1 MDTASAATD
10 LERLLRQVDDDFA
23 HTAGET
29 GLAQPSPRVRAALA
43 AVPRHRFVPDELADD
58 AYDDRPLPIGQGQ
71 TISQP
76 FIVALMTELLDI
88 DAGHV
93 VLEIGTGC
101 GYQTAVLA
109 QLARRVVSIEIL
121 PGLAAAARERLARLG
136 IGNVDL
142 HVGDGHAGW
151 SAAAPFDRIVVT
163 ASPRRVPAQLVDQLR
178 ACGRLVLPMGPDC
191 EAQDLYV
198 VDKRADGTL
207 ALRRT
212 IAVRFVPMTG
222 PGDL

>member
-1 MDTASAATD
+1 MDAAFAAAD

-29 GLAQPSPRVRAALA
+29 GLAQPSLRVRAALA
-43 AVPRHRFVPDELADD
+43 AVPRHRFVPDTLADE
-58 AYDDRPLPIGQGQ
+58 AYDDRPLPIGEGQ

-76 FIVALMTELLDI
+76 FIVALMTDLLDI
-88 DAGHV
+88 DTGDV

-109 QLARRVVSIEIL
+109 QLAQRVVSLEIL
-121 PGLAAAARERLARLG
+121 PALAAAARERLAALG
-136 IGNVDL
+136 IANVEL

-151 SAAAPFDRIVVT
+151 PDAAPYDRIVVT
-163 ASPRRVPAQLVDQLR
+163 ASPRRMPATLVDQLR
-178 ACGRLVLPMGPDC
+178 APGRLVLPMGPDA

-198 VDKRADGTL
+198 ADKRADGRL
-207 ALRRT
+207 ELRRT
-212 IAVRFVPMTG
+212 IGVRFVPMTG
-222 PGDL
+222 MGDL